1 MQYILLGK
9 DTQLI
14 LLIHRKMEKM
24 KICALESCENALPA
38 ERHKNATTCCKQ
50 HAMLLKKEREAANYQ
65 KVRNTADP
73 IIRLREQFNNLADE
87 FGYEVPIDL
96 NYVSPFK
103 IDWSLKTGTFLK
115 EGALGVALGDIGY
128 IIYEPLSI
136 KIFKL

>member
-1 MQYILLGK
+1 
-9 DTQLI
+9 
-14 LLIHRKMEKM
+14 MEKI
-24 KICALESCENALPA
+24 KICQLTACDALIPED
-38 ERHKNATTCCKQ
+38 RHKNATTCCKQ
-50 HAMLLKKEREAANYQ
+50 HALLLKKEREAANYQ

-73 IIRLREQFNNLADE
+73 IIRLREHFNNLADE

-115 EGALGVALGDIGY
+115 DGALGVALGDIGY

>member
-1 MQYILLGK
+1 MKHNYCKLSYCK
-9 DTQLI
+9 DLI
-14 LLIHRKMEKM
+14 PPTRH
-24 KICALESCENALPA
+24 ANA
-38 ERHKNATTCCKQ
+38 ETCCEE
-50 HAMLLKKEREAANYQ
+50 HAKLLKKEREAANYQ

-73 IIRLREQFNNLADE
+73 IIRLREHFNNLADE

-115 EGALGVALGDIGY
+115 DGALGVALGDIGY

>member
-1 MQYILLGK
+1 
-9 DTQLI
+9 
-14 LLIHRKMEKM
+14 M
-24 KICALESCENALPA
+24 KICALESCENSLPV
-38 ERHKNATTCCKQ
+38 ERHKNATTCCKE
-50 HAMLLKKEREAANYQ
+50 HALLLKKAREAANYK

-73 IIRLREQFNNLADE
+73 ILRLREHFNNLADE

-103 IDWSLKTGTFLK
+103 IDWSLKTGTFLND
-115 EGALGVALGDIGY
+115 GALGVALGDIGY

>member
-1 MQYILLGK
+1 MKKEFCELPGC
-9 DTQLI
+9 
-14 LLIHRKMEKM
+14 EKE
-24 KICALESCENALPA
+24 IPTW
-38 ERHKNATTCCKQ
+38 RHGNATTCCDEHGKQ
-50 HAMLLKKEREAANYQ
+50 LKKLREAANYQ

-73 IIRLREQFNNLADE
+73 IIRLREHFYNLVDE

-103 IDWSLKTGTFLK
+103 IDWSLKTGTFLND
-115 EGALGVALGDIGY
+115 GALGVALGDIGY

>member
-1 MQYILLGK
+1 MTNHSKIIKKSEMKKEFCELPGC
-9 DTQLI
+9 
-14 LLIHRKMEKM
+14 EKE
-24 KICALESCENALPA
+24 IPTW
-38 ERHKNATTCCKQ
+38 RHGNATTCCDEHGKQ
-50 HAMLLKKEREAANYQ
+50 LKKQREAANYQ

-73 IIRLREQFNNLADE
+73 IIRLREHFNNLADE

-115 EGALGVALGDIGY
+115 DGALGVALGDIGY